1 MDHRTPRANV
11 KLEETITMSFTERLL
26 LLIITVLIFHHALLG
41 DLPLHDTLFNFVPKF
56 PDALINVINITPSAA
71 KPYDTFSNFYP
82 EYLKQHQD
90 ITCIR
95 LHYIG
100 TSIIILLAVFD
111 SKIPISIVL
120 GGVVGH
126 ILFHFTRG
134 MDNGAIE
141 GLGMIGTYLLGYY
154 NSYILLKLLIH
165 LLYSLRNVCIEQ

>member
-1 MDHRTPRANV
+1 
-11 KLEETITMSFTERLL
+11 
-26 LLIITVLIFHHALLG
+26 
-41 DLPLHDTLFNFVPKF
+41 
-56 PDALINVINITPSAA
+56 
-71 KPYDTFSNFYP
+71 
-82 EYLKQHQD
+82 
-90 ITCIR
+90 
-95 LHYIG
+95 
-100 TSIIILLAVFD
+100 VFD